1 MRMSK
6 AGAVL
11 LLMVAVLWAAAPA
24 FACLAPAQPHAC
36 CARMMRNCDP
46 ATMNAGMACCQARN
60 QNESEQPAAGASFQ
74 IRLDLA
80 HGWTP
85 VAVAE
90 APASRSVPAHSA
102 ETPPPILTA
111 DTFILRI

>member
-6 AGAVL
+6 AGAIL
-11 LLMVAVLWAAAPA
+11 LLAVAVLWAAAPA

-36 CARMMRNCDP
+36 CARMMRHCDP
-46 ATMNAGMACCQARN
+46 ATMNAGMACCQAHS
-60 QNESEQPAAGASFQ
+60 QNESEQPTAGATFHVRV
-74 IRLDLA
+74 I
-80 HGWTP
+80 P
-85 VAVAE
+85 AE
-90 APASRSVPAHSA
+90 AWMMTAVTPAPSVANAMSHGS

>member
-46 ATMNAGMACCQARN
+46 ATMNAGMTCCQARS
-60 QNESEQPAAGASFQ
+60 QNESEQPAAGASFNMRVDVAHDRAP
-74 IRLDLA
+74 IAIAKAPMTESVLA
-80 HGWTP
+80 YG
-85 VAVAE
+85 
-90 APASRSVPAHSA
+90 A
-102 ETPPPILTA
+102 ETPP
-111 DTFILRI
+111 